1 MINFKMEGIS
11 ELVSRL
17 NAENLIPYTE
27 LDKVVEN
34 ASQPIVNRIKENY
47 QKQGHKVTGN
57 LINSIQAFRRKRK
70 GKSDPYFTYYVG
82 PKYAG
87 KNNLFA
93 GGNHAHFLEYGV
105 LYNSYPIKGQ
115 GKTIRGRKYG
125 KYSTQQGFR
134 VKPTRVIGRSRDE
147 MEQATLKRLEVGIVE
162 AIVRQAEKKLN
173 K

>member
-1 MINFKMEGIS
+1 MINFKMDGIA

-27 LDKVVEN
+27 LDRVVES
-34 ASQPIVNRIKENY
+34 ASVPIVNRIKENY

-82 PKYAG
+82 AKYAG

-105 LYNSYPIKGQ
+105 LYSSYPIKGE

-125 KYSTQQGFR
+125 KFSSKQGYR
-134 VKPTRVIGRSRDE
+134 VAPTRVIGKSRDE
-147 MEQATLKRLEVGIVE
+147 MEQATLKRLEKGVID
-162 AIVRQAEKKLN
+162 AIVKQAERKL